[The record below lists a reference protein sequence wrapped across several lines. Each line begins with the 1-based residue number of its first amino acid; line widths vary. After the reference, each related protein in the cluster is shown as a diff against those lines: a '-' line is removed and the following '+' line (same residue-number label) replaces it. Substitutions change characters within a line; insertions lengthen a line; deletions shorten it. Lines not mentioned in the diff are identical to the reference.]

1 MRALAIEVKEQTGVS
16 GFVLPENR
24 VDVIQLR
31 DGKSGG
37 AEAVLQDVLV
47 LSAGQTF
54 TKADNPSIQT
64 RTVTLAV
71 TPRWPTSSSRRTRV
85 AP

>member
-1 MRALAIEVKEQTGVS
+1 M
-16 GFVLPENR
+16 
-24 VDVIQLR
+24 IQLR

-71 TPRWPTSSSRRTRV
+71 TPAMADVARRV
-85 AP
+85 AFARAPDAVAAGGG